1 MTDRGASGTGDEAR
15 LALAERILVHSFGDR
30 SLLRRALTHP
40 SYSFEAGSKE
50 QYERLEFLGDSVL
63 GLVVTDHLYR
73 TFPDFT
79 EGRMAKLRS
88 TLVSGRMLAKLAGE
102 LGLPDALFI
111 GQSAEQTGGRRRA
124 SVLADC
130 FEATVGALYLDA
142 GLDAARRFLL
152 DVYRPSVLPEAL
164 DGAWQDH
171 KSTLQEHTLGANN
184 TTPVYRIVNEEG
196 PPHDRM
202 FTSEVLVNGRVVGVG
217 SGPSKKDA
225 EKAAAE
231 AALHELDL
239 A

>member
-1 MTDRGASGTGDEAR
+1 MTDRGTAGAGDDAR
-15 LALAERILVHSFGDR
+15 LALAERILVHSFDDQA
-30 SLLRRALTHP
+30 LLRRALTHP
-40 SYSFEAGSKE
+40 SYSFEAGTRE

-79 EGRMAKLRS
+79 EGSMAKLRS
-88 TLVSGRMLAKLAGE
+88 TLVSGRMLARLAGE
-102 LGLPDALFI
+102 LGLADALFI
-111 GQSAEQTGGRRRA
+111 GHSAEQTGGRRRA

-142 GLDAARRFLL
+142 GLDAARRFIL

-164 DGAWQDH
+164 DGVWRDH

-184 TTPVYRIVNEEG
+184 TTPVYRIVSEEG

-202 FTSEVLVNGRVVGVG
+202 FTAEVLVNGQVVGVG
-217 SGPSKKDA
+217 RGPSKKDA

-231 AALHELDL
+231 AALHQLDL
-239 A
+239 S